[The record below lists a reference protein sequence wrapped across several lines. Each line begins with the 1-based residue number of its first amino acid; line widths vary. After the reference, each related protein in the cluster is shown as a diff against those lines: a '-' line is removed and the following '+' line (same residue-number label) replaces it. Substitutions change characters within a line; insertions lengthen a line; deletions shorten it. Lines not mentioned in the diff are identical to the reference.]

1 MFFCDL
7 GITDNINSIM
17 KIKSLLLFVLFLH
30 ALFSC
35 KGPGTDNG
43 GQRHLPPDDTCIMPK
58 PPVEGGETRISVYVE
73 NSGSM
78 KGYVKGVTDFESFI
92 YDYLMKVDLDF
103 NSNKLELNYINSKI
117 EPQNLRLKEF
127 IKNIEPNAFN
137 GGSSDIASMIDMIL
151 SKTRDND
158 ISIFISDCIFSP
170 GKGKSAEDYLNMQK
184 TEIEYSMSK
193 YLKRCSNAGVL
204 MYQLT
209 SLYDGYY
216 YNCEDKPKAIKA
228 KRPYYVWVFGDSKSI
243 SKLRS
248 AVPEEKFSM
257 NVDHVFT
264 MTKGGLETNYAIKRN
279 SGDFEVSRE
288 DPKYTVKNL
297 AKNVRDKKATFSINA
312 DFSNILMEDEY
323 LLNLDNYDLKFG
335 KYQIENVERCK
346 IEGYTHTIK
355 VSTDFVSTGTL
366 SIKLKKQETPQWLQ
380 EKYTEECDISSSTM
394 SRTYGLQYLVDG
406 MRNAFDRSGEY
417 LTELNININN

>member
-1 MFFCDL
+1 M
-7 GITDNINSIM
+7 INFGQLNL
-17 KIKSLLLFVLFLH
+17 KFVVLFF
-30 ALFSC
+30 LFFICGCS
-35 KGPGTDNG
+35 GPQKKPEKNTDFESN
-43 GQRHLPPDDTCIMPK
+43 K
-58 PPVEGGETRISVYVE
+58 VESDVVSSSIVVSPINVYVE

-78 KGYVKGVTDFESFI
+78 KGYVKGITDFESFI
-92 YDYLMKVDLDF
+92 YDYLMKVDLGF
-103 NSNKLELNYINSKI
+103 NSNELKLNYINNKI
-117 EPQNLRLKEF
+117 EPQKLSLKEF

-151 SKTRDND
+151 SKTGDND

-228 KRPYYVWVFGDSKSI
+228 KRPYYVWVFGDSKLI
-243 SKLRS
+243 SELRS
-248 AVPEEKFSM
+248 AVPEESFSM
-257 NVDHVFT
+257 SVDHVFT
-264 MTKGGLETNYAIKRN
+264 MTKGGLEINYAIKRN

-297 AKNVRDKKATFSINA
+297 AKNARDKKATFSINA
-312 DFSNILMEDEY
+312 DFSNILVEEAY

-335 KYQIENVERCK
+335 KYQIEKVERSK

-366 SIKLKKQETPQWLQ
+366 SIKLKKQETSQWLQ

>member
-1 MFFCDL
+1 MVNFRQRKFGLIFCFLIPFWGCSGPQIKKTGEASTVDSGEVEL
-7 GITDNINSIM
+7 QDIVTSTAVIKHRIN
-17 KIKSLLLFVLFLH
+17 
-30 ALFSC
+30 
-35 KGPGTDNG
+35 
-43 GQRHLPPDDTCIMPK
+43 
-58 PPVEGGETRISVYVE
+58 VYVE

-103 NSNKLELNYINSKI
+103 NSNELELNYINSKI

-193 YLKRCSNAGVL
+193 YLKRCPNAGVL

-209 SLYDGYY
+209 SFYDGYY
-216 YNCEDKPKAIKA
+216 YNCEDKPKAIKE
-228 KRPYYVWVFGDSKSI
+228 KRPYYIWVFGDSKSI

-257 NVDHVFT
+257 NVDHIFT

-288 DPKYTVKNL
+288 DPKYTIKNL
-297 AKNVRDKKATFSINA
+297 AKNVRDKKATFSINV
-312 DFSNILMEDEY
+312 DFSNMLIEKDY
-323 LLNLDNYDLKFG
+323 LLDLDNYDLQFG
-335 KYQIENVERCK
+335 KYQIVSVEGSK

-366 SIKLKKQETPQWLQ
+366 SIKLKKQEIPQWLQ